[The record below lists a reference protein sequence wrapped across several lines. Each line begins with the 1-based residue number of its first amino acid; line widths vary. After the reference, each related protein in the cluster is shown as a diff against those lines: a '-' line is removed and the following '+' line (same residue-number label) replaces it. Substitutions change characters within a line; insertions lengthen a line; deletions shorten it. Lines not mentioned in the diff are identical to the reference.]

1 MKATPA
7 PLTQQIARFAATI
20 DERQLPEVARR
31 VVRLGFT
38 DCTAVMLAGLNE
50 PVTNVLRRLAR
61 QEQGTP
67 ESRVCLGTERAS
79 APQAALVNAVAAH
92 ALDWDDYAYSNHP
105 SAVLVPVVLALAD
118 AIGASGGRM
127 AAAYVAGYEVW
138 GALMRREPGHLHSK
152 GWHPTAVLGPIA
164 AAVAA
169 AVVMRLDEDK
179 ARNAVA
185 LAASFA
191 GGVMANFGTMAK
203 PLHAGRAAQSGIVA
217 ARYAA
222 AGMEAGTQAIESPL
236 GLMQA
241 LSPAGAVD
249 VTTPLDTLGRDWLI
263 EKLALNIKKYPTV
276 GASQRTI
283 DALVALRAGRPI
295 DPGAVREAIPQ
306 VSVRHAAVMPFHAP
320 GTALEAKFSLEF
332 AVAAS
337 IIRGK
342 VGLAELNDT
351 FVQSAEV
358 QALMRKVRVT
368 TTDEVDPDYP
378 GAAPADFVRLVMN
391 DGSEIVTGKVKRA
404 SGHADVPLSSEQLWA
419 KFSDCAEGAAV
430 AAPLARRLF
439 DAMQRVDSLNG
450 AEDIPTLA

>member
-1 MKATPA
+1 MKPSPA

-20 DERQLPEVARR
+20 DERRLPDAARR

-38 DCTAVMLAGLNE
+38 DCAAVLLAGLNE
-50 PVTNVLRRLAR
+50 PVTHVLRRLAR
-61 QEQGTP
+61 QEQGAP
-67 ESRVCLGTERAS
+67 ESRLCLGCERAA

-105 SAVLVPVVLALAD
+105 SAVLVPVILALAD
-118 AIGASGGRM
+118 AVGASGGRM

-152 GWHPTAVLGPIA
+152 GWHPTAVLGPVA

-169 AVVMRLDEDK
+169 AVVMRLAEDK

-222 AGMEAGTQAIESPL
+222 AGMEAGAQAIESPL

-249 VTTPLDTLGRDWLI
+249 VATTLDTLGRDWLI

-283 DALVALRAGRPI
+283 DALLALRAGRSI

-306 VSVRHAAVMPFHAP
+306 VSLRHAAVMPFHAP
-320 GTALEAKFSLEF
+320 TTALEAKFSLEF

-337 IIRGK
+337 VIRGK
-342 VGLAELNDT
+342 VGLAELNDS

-378 GAAPADFVRLVMN
+378 GAAPADFVRLFMN

-404 SGHADVPLSSEQLWA
+404 SGHADVPLSGEQLWA